1 MHAAPFKGDANQLAL
16 HLDHSR
22 YDCWKSKLTNKA
34 NVYARLSINASSGRG
49 LGDSP
54 FGEPACIS
62 EEDPNWLWD
71 LGTWDLGS
79 SPQRPG
85 NTTCLSISQELL
97 WSWWLAVKSTSTA
110 QLFFLPSHQLE
121 VCGGKFVAPAP
132 EFDSGTSSGLVL
144 LALLVLP
151 VDANNQS
158 ATNSRGRH
166 TLDHSRCH

>member
-1 MHAAPFKGDANQLAL
+1 MN
-16 HLDHSR
+16 
-22 YDCWKSKLTNKA
+22 YVN
-34 NVYARLSINASSGRG
+34 NGRW

-54 FGEPACIS
+54 FGEPICIS
-62 EEDPNWLWD
+62 PVDANWP
-71 LGTWDLGS
+71 WDLGS

-110 QLFFLPSHQLE
+110 QLLFLPSHQLE

-151 VDANNQS
+151 QDANNQS

-166 TLDHSRCH
+166 TLDHVCCHQEWSWSGLMLLLLSVILPRVNCKR